1 MTLGQAAKFLGVAQS
16 TIRKWSDQGRV
27 PAFYTPGGHRR
38 YKRGDLDSFLDR
50 SGPGGGEAQGPLVL
64 IVDDDER
71 VREYV
76 RVNLEM
82 EGYAVREASNAKEGL
97 AALEEVS
104 PDLVLL
110 DVMMPEMDGWEACRK
125 LREFSQVPVL
135 MLTAKVQSQ
144 DIVTGL
150 DSGADD
156 YLLKPFNM
164 DELMARVRALLR
176 RVPSPNRPV
185 LAGNGEIAIDKQ
197 KREVLVRGEPVDLT
211 PTEYDLLLML
221 AENAGTVLEHETLL
235 RSVWGQEYT
244 KDNDYLKVYIW
255 HLRRKLEQDPRA
267 PKLLLT
273 EWGVGYRLVP

>member
-1 MTLGQAAKFLGVAQS
+1 MDQ
-16 TIRKWSDQGRV
+16 RKI
-27 PAFYTPGGHRR
+27 
-38 YKRGDLDSFLDR
+38 
-50 SGPGGGEAQGPLVL
+50 L
-64 IVDDDER
+64 IVDDEPGLRDL
-71 VREYV
+71 VRI
-76 RVNLEM
+76 NLEH
-82 EGYAVREASNAKEGL
+82 EGFGVVQAENGVLGLEAVREEH
-97 AALEEVS
+97 
-104 PDLVLL
+104 PDLVIL
-110 DVMMPEMDGWEACRK
+110 DVMMPEMDGWETCKK

-135 MLTAKVQSQ
+135 MLTARVQSQ

-150 DSGADD
+150 NSGADD

-185 LAGNGEIAIDKQ
+185 VAGSNEISIDKQ

-221 AENAGTVLEHETLL
+221 AENAGKVLEHEMLL
-235 RSVWGQEYT
+235 RGVWGQEYT

-255 HLRRKLEQDPRA
+255 HLRRKLEKDPRD

-273 EWGVGYRLVP
+273 EWGIGYRLIP

>member
-1 MTLGQAAKFLGVAQS
+1 MQQQ
-16 TIRKWSDQGRV
+16 RKI
-27 PAFYTPGGHRR
+27 
-38 YKRGDLDSFLDR
+38 
-50 SGPGGGEAQGPLVL
+50 L
-64 IVDDDER
+64 IVDDESGLR
-71 VREYV
+71 ELVRINLEHEGYEVLQAENGAQSLEVVREQQ
-76 RVNLEM
+76 
-82 EGYAVREASNAKEGL
+82 
-97 AALEEVS
+97 
-104 PDLVLL
+104 PDMVIM

-135 MLTAKVQSQ
+135 MLTARVQSQ

-164 DELMARVRALLR
+164 DELMVRVRALLR

-185 LAGNGEIAIDKQ
+185 AAGNGEITIEKQ
-197 KREVLVRGEPVDLT
+197 KREVRVRGEPVDLT
-211 PTEYDLLLML
+211 PTEYDLLLLL
-221 AENAGTVLEHETLL
+221 AENAGTVLEHEALL
-235 RSVWGQEYT
+235 RGVWGQEYT

-255 HLRRKLEQDPRA
+255 HLRRKIEIDPRD

>member
-1 MTLGQAAKFLGVAQS
+1 MDQ
-16 TIRKWSDQGRV
+16 RKI
-27 PAFYTPGGHRR
+27 
-38 YKRGDLDSFLDR
+38 
-50 SGPGGGEAQGPLVL
+50 L
-64 IVDDDER
+64 IVDDEPGLR
-71 VREYV
+71 ELVRI
-76 RVNLEM
+76 NLEH
-82 EGYAVREASNAKEGL
+82 EGFGVIQAENGVEGLNMVREAH
-97 AALEEVS
+97 
-104 PDLVLL
+104 PDLVIM
-110 DVMMPEMDGWEACRK
+110 DVMMPEMDGWEACQK

-150 DSGADD
+150 NSGADD

-185 LAGNGEIAIDKQ
+185 AAGNGEITIDKQ

-221 AENAGTVLEHETLL
+221 AENAGKVLEHETLL
-235 RSVWGQEYT
+235 RGVWGQEYT

-255 HLRRKLEQDPRA
+255 HLRRKLEQDPRD

-273 EWGVGYRLVP
+273 EWGIGYRLIP

>member
-1 MTLGQAAKFLGVAQS
+1 MQRT
-16 TIRKWSDQGRV
+16 DQ
-27 PAFYTPGGHRR
+27 RR
-38 YKRGDLDSFLDR
+38 I
-50 SGPGGGEAQGPLVL
+50 L
-64 IVDDDER
+64 IVDDEPGLR
-71 VREYV
+71 ELVRI
-76 RVNLEM
+76 NLEH
-82 EGYAVREASNAKEGL
+82 EGFAVLQAENGVQGL
-97 AALEEVS
+97 EMIQEEH
-104 PDLVLL
+104 PDLVIL
-110 DVMMPEMDGWEACRK
+110 DVMMPEMDGWEVCKR

-135 MLTAKVQSQ
+135 MLTARVQSQ

-150 DSGADD
+150 ESGADD

-185 LAGNGEIAIDKQ
+185 TAGGGEISIDKQ

-211 PTEYDLLLML
+211 PTEYDLLLLL
-221 AENAGTVLEHETLL
+221 AEHAGAVLDHETLL
-235 RSVWGQEYT
+235 RGVWGQEYT

-255 HLRRKLEQDPRA
+255 HLRRKIELDPRN

>member
-1 MTLGQAAKFLGVAQS
+1 MQQ
-16 TIRKWSDQGRV
+16 RKI
-27 PAFYTPGGHRR
+27 
-38 YKRGDLDSFLDR
+38 
-50 SGPGGGEAQGPLVL
+50 L
-64 IVDDDER
+64 IVDDESGLR
-71 VREYV
+71 ELVRI
-76 RVNLEM
+76 NLEH
-82 EGYAVREASNAKEGL
+82 EGYGVVQAENGVQGLEAVREDH
-97 AALEEVS
+97 
-104 PDLVLL
+104 PDLVIM
-110 DVMMPEMDGWEACRK
+110 DVMMPEMDGWEACKK

-135 MLTAKVQSQ
+135 MLTARVQSQ

-185 LAGNGEIAIDKQ
+185 AAGGGEISIDKQ

-211 PTEYDLLLML
+211 PTEYDLLVLL
-221 AENAGTVLEHETLL
+221 AENAGTVLEHEMLL
-235 RSVWGQEYT
+235 RGVWGQEYT

-255 HLRRKLEQDPRA
+255 HLRRKIEIDPRD